1 MNEDWIRTLLD
12 LGPLSADA
20 PSELNILRHDGDTL
34 GMDGT
39 KVGVLEKADQVGL
52 GSLLKGADGG
62 ALEAKISLE
71 VLGDLTNQALEGQ
84 LPDQQLGGLL
94 VPADLSQG
102 HGAGA
107 ITMRLLD
114 ASGRRGRLARSL
126 GGQLLSRS
134 LACEKE
140 QTK

>member
-1 MNEDWIRTLLD
+1 MRRRN
-12 LGPLSADA
+12 
-20 PSELNILRHDGDTL
+20 
-34 GMDGT
+34 T
-39 KVGVLEKADQVGL
+39 KQY
-52 GSLLKGADGG
+52 LKGTDGS
-62 ALEAKISLE
+62 ALEAEVSLE
-71 VLGDLTNQALEGQ
+71 VLGDLANQALEGQ